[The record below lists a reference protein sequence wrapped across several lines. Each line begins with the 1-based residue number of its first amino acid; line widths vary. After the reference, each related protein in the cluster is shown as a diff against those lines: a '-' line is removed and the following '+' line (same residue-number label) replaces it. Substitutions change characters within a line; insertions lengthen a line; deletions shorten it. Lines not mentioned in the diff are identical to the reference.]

1 MDEGMSKFRKH
12 RMNSQD
18 REWAVFEDMVKD
30 ANLSGSTELAVLGQQ
45 LGSQETS
52 NVHP

>member
-1 MDEGMSKFRKH
+1 MDEGMSKFWKH
-12 RMNSQD
+12 KMNSQD
-18 REWAVFEDMVKD
+18 RKRALFKDIVKE

-45 LGSQETS
+45 LGPQEIS